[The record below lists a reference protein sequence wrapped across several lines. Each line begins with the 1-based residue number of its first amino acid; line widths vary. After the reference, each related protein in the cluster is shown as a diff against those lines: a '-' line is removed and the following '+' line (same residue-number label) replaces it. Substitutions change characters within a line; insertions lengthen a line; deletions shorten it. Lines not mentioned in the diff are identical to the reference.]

1 MPVPGATLRSIEHVF
16 DRDAL
21 VVGRGKRPTTRS
33 RRLPAVVVE
42 FTDAARRPPMSASI
56 DFPKPSRT
64 RTTIPVPLPLP
75 PTAAVELLAHAREGL
90 SEAEHATDPADRFA
104 VAYLAALRA
113 AAAVLALRG
122 RPHRGHA
129 KPTSVWVLLAGIAPE
144 LTEWAAFFA
153 SGSATRAAVQ
163 AGITRVVTTRS
174 ADDLVRQAAQFVA
187 LVDRIMHE
195 ART

>member
-1 MPVPGATLRSIEHVF
+1 
-16 DRDAL
+16 
-21 VVGRGKRPTTRS
+21 
-33 RRLPAVVVE
+33 
-42 FTDAARRPPMSASI
+42 MSASI
-56 DFPKPSRT
+56 DFPKPNR
-64 RTTIPVPLPLP
+64 IPVPVPLPP
-75 PTAAVELLAHAREGL
+75 AAAVELLRNAHDGIE
-90 SEAEHATDPADRFA
+90 EAEGATDPAERFA

-113 AAAVLALRG
+113 GAAVLALRG

>member
-1 MPVPGATLRSIEHVF
+1 
-16 DRDAL
+16 
-21 VVGRGKRPTTRS
+21 
-33 RRLPAVVVE
+33 
-42 FTDAARRPPMSASI
+42 MSAWI

-64 RTTIPVPLPLP
+64 GTPVPVPLPLP
-75 PTAAVELLAHAREGL
+75 SAAAVELLRNAREGVA
-90 SEAEHATDPADRFA
+90 EAENATDPAERFA

-113 AAAVLALRG
+113 GAAVLALRG

-129 KPTSVWVLLAGIAPE
+129 KPASAWVLLAGAAPE

-153 SGSATRAAVQ
+153 SASATRAAVQ

-187 LVDRIMHE
+187 LVDRITHE